1 MRRVLI
7 LTGSWAPTMIADMQR
22 ARQLVWRLA
31 EYGWHAEVLSPDAS
45 FQPPSC
51 LDQDSAE
58 FFASDITA
66 HQVGHPAHR
75 FFRALGV
82 GGIGWRTIWPMWRA
96 GRKLLASRHYDLVYI
111 STAQFLLFLLGPAWH
126 RQFGISYVLDLHDPP
141 YQRNAQH
148 RHLKQRVAG
157 RTSKHLEFRAVTAA
171 SGLIS
176 VSPVYLER
184 LYHRYAGEDP
194 AWLAAG
200 RRAVIPFGYL
210 HHDLEEASRSA
221 PERRDSAPSAARIVY
236 VGTGGTIMIRAF
248 TLLCQVLSRLRARRD
263 HLVDKV
269 RIELHGTASAVGL
282 DTEPHLARVAQN
294 FGVDDLVTEKPGRV
308 TYRRSVELL
317 LGADGALILGVDDV
331 GYMPSKLFTYAASG
345 LPLLASVQRDGP
357 ALATFAT
364 IPRLGHAVW
373 FGERDMPIDDAADV
387 VAAFLAEVVGRRRF
401 DRESDLRPY
410 TASAMARRHA
420 ELFDACLD
428 AKAKRRSPGTGI
440 L

>member
-1 MRRVLI
+1 
-7 LTGSWAPTMIADMQR
+7 MIADMQR

-31 EYGWHAEVLSPDAS
+31 EYGWHAEVLSPGGS

-58 FFASDITA
+58 FFASNITA
-66 HQVGHPAHR
+66 HQVGYTAHR
-75 FFRALGV
+75 FFRAVGV
-82 GGIGWRTIWPMWRA
+82 GGIGWRAIWPMWRA

-126 RQFGISYVLDLHDPP
+126 RKFGISYVLDLHDPP
-141 YQRNAQH
+141 YQRDLLK
-148 RHLKQRVAG
+148 RHLKQRLAEW
-157 RTSKHLEFRAVTAA
+157 TSKHIEFRAVTAA

-184 LYHRYAGEDP
+184 LYRRYAGENP
-194 AWLAAG
+194 AWLAPG

-210 HHDLEEASRSA
+210 RHDFDEAARGASVH
-221 PERRDSAPSAARIVY
+221 RDSTESAARVVY

-248 TLLCQVLSRLRARRD
+248 TLLCRVLSRLRARRD
-263 HLVDKV
+263 CLVDKV

-282 DTEPHLARVAQN
+282 DAEPHLARVAQS

-373 FGERDMPIDDAADV
+373 FGEGDMPIDDAADV
-387 VAAFLAEVVGRRRF
+387 VATFLAEVVGRQRF
-401 DRESDLRPY
+401 DRALDLEPY
-410 TASAMARRHA
+410 TASTMARRHA
-420 ELFDACLD
+420 DLFDACLD
-428 AKAKRRSPGTGI
+428 AKVKRQRAGIGI